1 MIAALHRRNRD
12 AVAVLLALCRMKSS
26 SSRRYLV
33 TGRAAIGKQAGINT
47 PRLVSRALSALRA
60 ERLITF
66 SVQAKM
72 DANGQK
78 RGGGYRIFIAKKA
91 SQGVSA
97 CVISIGK
104 RDSQGA
110 SAKTVS
116 IGKRDSQ
123 GACCPYG
130 QKGAARPADAPCA
143 PETATANGNGHH
155 PPEAEPEQATITPEQ
170 LAALGR
176 APVAAGTGAGPEKV
190 NLMATLYPETR
201 R

>member
-110 SAKTVS
+110 
-116 IGKRDSQ
+116 
-123 GACCPYG
+123 CCPYG